1 MESFDVEGTF
11 NDDYLW
17 FYDTML
23 TPARNRAEANEI
35 VATLGLPSGA
45 SVLDAPCGHGRIA
58 NLLAADGY
66 RVTGVDLTELF
77 LERARAERDE
87 LGVDVDYRQGDLRDL
102 PVSGPFDALV
112 CWFTSFGY
120 FDDAENRK
128 VLDEFARV
136 LRPGGRL
143 LIETMHHDGF
153 VRSFTSAPD
162 ATVTERGSD
171 TMTDLTTFDPVS
183 GRIESERT
191 VQRGGEIRTSHHS
204 IRLPTVPELRLVA
217 RRRRIHRPDVLR
229 PIGTAPALRQLAP
242 RGDCSQGLTNV
253 EPIPLV
259 PRVARPSHSS
269 AGQRQYR
276 VTPGTIASARS
287 HGRSCAKNASS
298 AAIHPSHNARASTPS
313 RSRPRRSRSSRGV
326 STQILKH
333 NRSDHSRRDDD
344 TPSTIVNQAVGTVT
358 HSSS

>member
-1 MESFDVEGTF
+1 MEGTF

-17 FYDTML
+17 FYDTVL
-23 TPARNRAEANEI
+23 TSERNRAEANEI
-35 VATLGLPSGA
+35 VATLGLPPGA

-87 LGVDVDYRQGDLRDL
+87 LGVNVDYHQGDLRDL
-102 PVSGPFDALV
+102 PVSGPFDAAV

-204 IRLPTVPELRLVA
+204 IRLPTVPELDLWLADAGFTDRTFCDRSGLPLRFDSWRLVA
-217 RRRRIHRPDVLR
+217 
-229 PIGTAPALRQLAP
+229 TA
-242 RGDCSQGLTNV
+242 
-253 EPIPLV
+253 
-259 PRVARPSHSS
+259 
-269 AGQRQYR
+269 
-276 VTPGTIASARS
+276 
-287 HGRSCAKNASS
+287 AKA
-298 AAIHPSHNARASTPS
+298 
-313 RSRPRRSRSSRGV
+313 
-326 STQILKH
+326 
-333 NRSDHSRRDDD
+333 
-344 TPSTIVNQAVGTVT
+344 
-358 HSSS
+358 